1 MDLNQLKL
9 SKSEWETI
17 EKPVSESEMEIL
29 KLIVEGYQS
38 PNIRKNK
45 TKTFL
50 SYTKIEKSPEIDY
63 YVFRKFFEKN
73 THESIDKY
81 AQGTPLTNLS
91 ALRFME
97 GTALKQLKSIDSMR
111 IKNTEKTI
119 SNDKTSIFE
128 YILIELL
135 NNLLKYV
142 KNKKQKYAFYLY
154 TLIQIRKTSIAD
166 INVIVLR
173 YIDKAIEWANS
184 FTNTNEIITNAYQF
198 I

>member
-1 MDLNQLKL
+1 MDLNQSKL

-73 THESIDKY
+73 IHESIDKY

-119 SNDKTSIFE
+119 SNDKI
-128 YILIELL
+128 IELGHVINGTSPARTSDDEITVVDL
-135 NNLLKYV
+135 TGV
-142 KNKKQKYAFYLY
+142 AVQD
-154 TLIQIRKTSIAD
+154 IQIASA
-166 INVIVLR
+166 VL
-173 YIDKAIEWANS
+173 ES
-184 FTNTNEIITNAYQF
+184 FQNGT
-198 I
+198 